1 MASPGA
7 TRHLDLTAAAAAAA
21 AALIASLVPLVYPFK
36 LITVGLETHSCD
48 KVIRGQEVAVYMSD
62 SR

>member
-7 TRHLDLTAAAAAAA
+7 TRHLDLTAAAAAA

-36 LITVGLETHSCD
+36 LITVRLETHSCD
-48 KVIRGQEVAVYMSD
+48 KVTRGQEVAVYMSD

>member
-7 TRHLDLTAAAAAAA
+7 TRHLDLTAAAAA

-36 LITVGLETHSCD
+36 LITVVLETHSCD
-48 KVIRGQEVAVYMSD
+48 KVTRGQEVAVYMSD